1 MSILSA
7 LKQQTGSLDELAKL
21 PQSEIMQMAQRKEIA
36 PEMVAPILSRKAEIM
51 DSAIRTRQAS
61 AGAQGKPP
69 TVMEGLMAK
78 NAVAE
83 APQIHEAGIAQL
95 PIPERQYAGGGIIAF
110 AEGDYVDGEDREDE
124 DEYAEYERA
133 LATAMGQSQR
143 LQAMRGEKQADAMP
157 KEITQERV
165 THKVQPATGDHPYK
179 EMVAKDAVKYGI
191 DPNIST
197 RLLQNETGGLKNPE
211 AAKSKAGAVGIAQF
225 MPATAKQYGIDP
237 TDPKQSS
244 DAMNK
249 HVHHLMKQYG
259 DPQLVAIAYNWGEGN
274 TNKWLASGANPDKL
288 PRETQE
294 YLHKFMHKALAQG
307 GEVQSY
313 ASGGSI
319 ESKSYADRMKAAFG
333 YHPHLGPAAVHYMT
347 GGEVQHYAKGDLVY
361 NNETNEYEPDVER
374 EGLGDK
380 FLRTI
385 GYNEGFKKVA
395 AMPGMDK
402 ASQSVAAELAKR
414 NGVKPAPQAKPTP
427 APAQTNPPVAAASTP
442 TPPLPEQD
450 IGFGVGN
457 FAPQGEEVKQAA
469 SAPQAKEND
478 YQRYIRMQEERM
490 NKIDKQKQSDQN
502 MALIAA
508 GLGILGGD
516 SPYAAVNIGKGALHG
531 VQHMS
536 ESAKQRAAEEN
547 AGMRNIGQLLR
558 YKELG
563 DIADENRALR
573 KEAGQESR
581 EEKARSNRAREE
593 ANMGANL
600 QRWRQSFMS
609 GPERL
614 ALEHEK
620 NLDKDEAA
628 RVRAKAE
635 SEYAR
640 HPNTIRMN
648 KALGLDMSDIPDY
661 SGYSIKKK
669 Q

>member
-1 MSILSA
+1 MSILGA

-21 PQSEIMQMAQRKEIA
+21 PQSEIMQMAQRKQISA
-36 PEMVAPILSRKAEIM
+36 EMVAPILSRKAELM
-51 DSAIRTRQAS
+51 GSVIRTKQAS
-61 AGAQGKPP
+61 MAGQKPP
-69 TVMEGLMAK
+69 TVMENLMAK
-78 NAVAE
+78 NAVAD
-83 APQIHEAGIAQL
+83 APQVHETGIAQL

-110 AEGDYVDGEDREDE
+110 AEGDYVDSEDREDE

-143 LQAMRGEKQADAMP
+143 LQAMKGQKQADAMP
-157 KEITQERV
+157 NEVTQERV
-165 THKVQPATGDHPYK
+165 THKIQPATGDHPYK

-211 AAKSKAGAVGIAQF
+211 TAKSKAGAVGIAQF

-274 TNKWLASGANPDKL
+274 TNKWLAAGAKPDKL

-307 GEVQSY
+307 GEVQGY
-313 ASGGSI
+313 AGGGSI
-319 ESKSYADRMKAAFG
+319 ESKSYADRMKSAFG
-333 YHPHLGPAAVHYMT
+333 YHPQLGPAAVHYMT
-347 GGEVQHYAKGDLVY
+347 GGEVPGFAGGVYVGEGGEYYADPLSA
-361 NNETNEYEPDVER
+361 EE
-374 EGLGDK
+374 L
-380 FLRTI
+380 
-385 GYNEGFKKVA
+385 
-395 AMPGMDK
+395 
-402 ASQSVAAELAKR
+402 SQSNGGDTWRGLRKFADWAGRNTERDPNTGEVTRKIQAPEKPVAKPAPAKAPQ
-414 NGVKPAPQAKPTP
+414 VKPAA
-427 APAQTNPPVAAASTP
+427 AAPVAAAPSKTGP
-442 TPPLPEQD
+442 VPEQD
-450 IGFGVGN
+450 IGFGMGN
-457 FAPQGEEVKQAA
+457 YAPQGESKPAQVAA
-469 SAPQAKEND
+469 APQS
-478 YQRYIRMQEERM
+478 RYDKYLDMMEKRMAAG
-490 NKIDKQKQSDQN
+490 DKQKQSDQN

-531 VQHMS
+531 VQS
-536 ESAKQRAAEEN
+536 YSDSAKQRAAEEN
-547 AGMRNIGQLLR
+547 AGMRNVGQLLR

-573 KEAGQESR
+573 KEAGQETR
-581 EEKARSNRAREE
+581 EEKIRSNRAREE

-609 GPERL
+609 NAEKS
-614 ALEHEK
+614 ALEAEK
-620 NLDKDEAA
+620 MMEPDRAAAIRADAEA
-628 RVRAKAE
+628 K
-635 SEYAR
+635 YAR

-648 KALGLDMSDIPDY
+648 KVLGLDMSDIPDY
-661 SGYSIKKK
+661 SGFSIKKK
-669 Q
+669 

>member
-1 MSILSA
+1 MSILGA
-7 LKQQTGSLDELAKL
+7 LKQQTGSMDELAKL
-21 PQSEIMQMAQRKEIA
+21 PQSEIMQMAQRKQIA
-36 PEMVAPILSRKAEIM
+36 AEMVAPILARKAEMM
-51 DSAIRTRQAS
+51 DSVIRTKQAAMGS
-61 AGAQGKPP
+61 QKPP
-69 TVMEGLMAK
+69 TVMENLMAK
-78 NAVAE
+78 NAQAD
-83 APQIHEAGIAQL
+83 APQVYETGIAQL

-110 AEGDYVDGEDREDE
+110 AEGDYVDSEDREDE

-157 KEITQERV
+157 HEVTQERV

-211 AAKSKAGAVGIAQF
+211 TAKSKAGAVGIAQF

-274 TNKWLASGANPDKL
+274 TNKWLANGAKPDKL

-294 YLHKFMHKALAQG
+294 YLHKFMYKALSEG
-307 GEVQSY
+307 GEVQGY

-347 GGEVQHYAKGDLVY
+347 GGPVQHYANTGMVTDPMGGVAYDDEMPSESGD
-361 NNETNEYEPDVER
+361 D
-374 EGLGDK
+374 
-380 FLRTI
+380 RTI
-385 GYNEGFKKVA
+385 MERLGIFNPENRRA
-395 AMPGMDK
+395 LER
-402 ASQSVAAELAKR
+402 AS
-414 NGVKPAPQAKPTP
+414 KPAVKPQAKP
-427 APAQTNPPVAAASTP
+427 AAQAKPQVAAATP
-442 TPPLPEQD
+442 AVPSQTGPVPEQD
-450 IGFGVGN
+450 IGFGKGN

-469 SAPQAKEND
+469 GAPAPQS
-478 YQRYIRMQEERM
+478 RYDKYLDMMEKRMAGA
-490 NKIDKQKQSDQN
+490 DKQKQSDQN

-531 VQHMS
+531 VQS
-536 ESAKQRAAEEN
+536 YSDSAKQRAAEEN
-547 AGMRNIGQLLR
+547 AGMRNVGQLLR

-593 ANMGANL
+593 ASMGANL
-600 QRWRQSFMS
+600 QRWRQGFMS
-609 GPERL
+609 S
-614 ALEHEK
+614 AEK
-620 NLDKDEAA
+620 SAMEAEKMMEPD
-628 RVRAKAE
+628 RAAAIRADAE
-635 SEYAR
+635 AKYAR

-661 SGYSIKKK
+661 SGFSIKKK
-669 Q
+669 N

>member
-1 MSILSA
+1 MSILGA
-7 LKQQTGSLDELAKL
+7 LKQQTGSMDELAKL
-21 PQSEIMQMAQRKEIA
+21 PQSEIMQMAQRKQIA
-36 PEMVAPILSRKAEIM
+36 AEMVAPILARKAEMM
-51 DSAIRTRQAS
+51 DSVIRTKQAS
-61 AGAQGKPP
+61 MAGQKPP
-69 TVMEGLMAK
+69 TVMENLMAK
-78 NAVAE
+78 NAQAD
-83 APQIHEAGIAQL
+83 APQIHETGIAQL

-110 AEGDYVDGEDREDE
+110 AEGDYVDSEDREEE

-133 LATAMGQSQR
+133 LATAMGQGQR
-143 LQAMRGEKQADAMP
+143 LQAMKGEKQAEAMP
-157 KEITQERV
+157 REVAQERV

-211 AAKSKAGAVGIAQF
+211 TAKSKAGAVGIAQF

-274 TNKWLASGANPDKL
+274 TNKWLAAGAKPDKL

-294 YLHKFMHKALAQG
+294 YLHKFMYKAMAQG

-313 ASGGSI
+313 AGGGSI
-319 ESKSYADRMKAAFG
+319 ESKSYEDRMKAAFG

-347 GGEVQHYAKGDLVY
+347 GGEVQHYASAGMVTDPMGGVSYDDDMASESGD
-361 NNETNEYEPDVER
+361 D
-374 EGLGDK
+374 
-380 FLRTI
+380 RTI
-385 GYNEGFKKVA
+385 MERLGIFNAENRRA
-395 AMPGMDK
+395 LER
-402 ASQSVAAELAKR
+402 AS
-414 NGVKPAPQAKPTP
+414 KPAVKPQAKPT
-427 APAQTNPPVAAASTP
+427 APAQAKPQASAPAVVPSQTGPVA
-442 TPPLPEQD
+442 EQD
-450 IGFGVGN
+450 IGFGKGN
-457 FAPQGEEVKQAA
+457 FTPQEEVKQAA
-469 SAPQAKEND
+469 GAPAPQS
-478 YQRYIRMQEERM
+478 RYDKYLDMMEKKM
-490 NKIDKQKQSDQN
+490 ASGDKQRQSDQN

-531 VQHMS
+531 VQHLS
-536 ESAKQRAAEEN
+536 ESGKSRAAEEN
-547 AGMRNIGQLLR
+547 AQMRNVGQLLR

-573 KEAGQESR
+573 KEAGQETR
-581 EEKARSNRAREE
+581 EEKIRSNRAREE
-593 ANMGANL
+593 ASMGANL

-609 GPERL
+609 NAEKS
-614 ALEHEK
+614 ALEAEK
-620 NLDKDEAA
+620 MMDADRAAAIRADAEA
-628 RVRAKAE
+628 K
-635 SEYAR
+635 YAR

-661 SGYSIKKK
+661 SGFSIKKK
-669 Q
+669 N